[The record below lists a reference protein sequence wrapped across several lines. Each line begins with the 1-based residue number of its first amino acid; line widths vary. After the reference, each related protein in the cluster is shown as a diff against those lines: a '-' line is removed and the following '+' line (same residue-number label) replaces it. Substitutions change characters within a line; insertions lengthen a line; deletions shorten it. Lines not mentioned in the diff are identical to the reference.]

1 VRFEGTMFCCAGG
14 SNSTAKVNSQVEELL
29 KAQAQADA
37 TKKDVKLLLLG
48 TGESGKSTLFK
59 QMKVLQDG
67 GYSEEEASKF
77 VYRVYGNVV
86 TQMRVLLLAADKL
99 KIAFADEANNER
111 AKTVLATP
119 AGGDAWSVSLAKDIK
134 ALWADAGL
142 RKVFAMRNRKFH
154 LNDSA
159 AYFFDR
165 IDAIMADDYIP
176 STDDILRVRTRT
188 TGIKE
193 ARFEVNGISFALLDV
208 GGQRGERRKWIQ
220 CFGDVTAV
228 LYVVAISEY
237 DQTLREDKQNRL
249 LESLQL
255 FSDIN
260 NSEWFENTPFIL
272 WLNKVDIFKEKI
284 TRLDP
289 KDFCFPEYTGGKDY
303 EAAKKYIRERFLERN
318 TSQHALYSHFTS
330 AVDTDNVGKV
340 FRDITEI
347 QLRDFLN

>member
-1 VRFEGTMFCCAGG
+1 
-14 SNSTAKVNSQVEELL
+14 
-29 KAQAQADA
+29 
-37 TKKDVKLLLLG
+37 
-48 TGESGKSTLFK
+48 
-59 QMKVLQDG
+59 MKVLQDG

-220 CFGDVTAV
+220 CFGDVTGKKAKHEKKK
-228 LYVVAISEY
+228 S
-237 DQTLREDKQNRL
+237 DKKL
-249 LESLQL
+249 
-255 FSDIN
+255 
-260 NSEWFENTPFIL
+260 
-272 WLNKVDIFKEKI
+272 IFFFFKSFKSI
-284 TRLDP
+284 
-289 KDFCFPEYTGGKDY
+289 FFY
-303 EAAKKYIRERFLERN
+303 
-318 TSQHALYSHFTS
+318 
-330 AVDTDNVGKV
+330 
-340 FRDITEI
+340 FR
-347 QLRDFLN
+347 